1 MRKSDKQNA
10 VQRGNFDP
18 HTVFSKILA
27 EELPAEFLYKDNL
40 VTAFMD
46 IQPITRG
53 HALVIPNIPATG
65 LSDLPPETGA
75 QMFKIGQKIAD
86 AIKASDIPCEG
97 INLFLADGVAAGQT
111 VFHVHLH
118 VFPRFENDGFG
129 WKLPDRYFTPPPQEE
144 LRATKEVIVAKMSLK
159 A

>member
-1 MRKSDKQNA
+1 MRESDKENA

-53 HALVIPNIPATG
+53 HALVIPNIPALG

-75 QMFKIGQKIAD
+75 QMFRIGQKIAD
-86 AIKASDIPCEG
+86 AIKASDIPSEG

-118 VFPRFENDGFG
+118 IFPRFEKDGFG
-129 WKLPDRYFTPPPQEE
+129 WKLPDRYFTPPPREE
-144 LRATKEVIVAKMSLK
+144 LREAKDAIVAAMSLNS
-159 A
+159 

>member
-1 MRKSDKQNA
+1 MHEHDKKNA

-27 EELPAEFLYKDNL
+27 GELPAEFLYRDEL
-40 VTAFMD
+40 VSAFMD

-53 HALVIPNIPATG
+53 HALVIPNTPAKG
-65 LSDLPPETGA
+65 LSELPPKTGA
-75 QMFKIGQKIAD
+75 HMFQIGQRIAD
-86 AIKASDIPCEG
+86 AIKKSALPSEG

-118 VFPRFENDGFG
+118 VFPRFKQDGFK
-129 WKLPDRYFTPPPQEE
+129 WELPERYFSPPPREE
-144 LRATKEVIVAKMSLK
+144 LRETKDLIVAEM
-159 A
+159 

>member
-1 MRKSDKQNA
+1 MRDSDKKNA

-18 HTVFSKILA
+18 HTVFSQILA
-27 EELPAEFLYKDNL
+27 GELPAEFLYKDDL

-75 QMFKIGQKIAD
+75 RMFKIGQKIAA
-86 AIKASDIPCEG
+86 AIKVSDLPSEG
-97 INLFLADGVAAGQT
+97 INLFLADGIAAGQT

-118 VFPRFENDGFG
+118 VFPRFEKDGFR
-129 WKLPDRYFTPPPQEE
+129 WKLPDQYFTPPSAEE
-144 LRATKEVIVAKMSLK
+144 IRATKDAIVAELSPK
-159 A
+159 

>member
-1 MRKSDKQNA
+1 
-10 VQRGNFDP
+10 
-18 HTVFSKILA
+18 
-27 EELPAEFLYKDNL
+27 
-40 VTAFMD
+40 MD

-86 AIKASDIPCEG
+86 AIKRSDILSEG

-118 VFPRFENDGFG
+118 IFPRFEKDGFG
-129 WKLPDRYFTPPPQEE
+129 WKLPDQYFTPPSREE
-144 LRATKEVIVAKMSLK
+144 LRATKEVIVAQMSSK
-159 A
+159 T

>member
-1 MRKSDKQNA
+1 MRESDKKNA

-18 HTVFSKILA
+18 NTVFSKILTG
-27 EELPAEFLYKDNL
+27 ELPAEFLYKDNL

-53 HALVIPNIPATG
+53 HALVIPNIPAIG
-65 LSDLPPETGA
+65 LSDLPPDTGA

-86 AIKASDIPCEG
+86 AIKASDIPSEG

-118 VFPRFENDGFG
+118 VFPRFEKDGFR
-129 WKLPDRYFTPPPQEE
+129 WKLPDRYFTPPPREE
-144 LRATKEVIVAKMSLK
+144 LRATKDTIVAAMSSK
-159 A
+159 S